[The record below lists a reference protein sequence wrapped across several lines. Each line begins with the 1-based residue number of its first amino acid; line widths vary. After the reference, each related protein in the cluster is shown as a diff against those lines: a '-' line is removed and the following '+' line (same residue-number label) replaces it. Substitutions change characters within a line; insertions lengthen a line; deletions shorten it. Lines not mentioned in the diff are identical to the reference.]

1 MTYIT
6 TFTCSVSLCE
16 KVLAAQNKVFKLL
29 RVFKILLVKVYIF
42 NKKKDS
48 ASSFSNH
55 GDILTNMIVPSFACV
70 ETKKKPTGDLIIA
83 FHQRFPFVV
92 FPAWQQLFV
101 KWKPS

>member
-6 TFTCSVSLCE
+6 TFTCSVPLCE
-16 KVLAAQNKVFKLL
+16 EVLAAQNKVFKLL

-42 NKKKDS
+42 NKKKDP

-55 GDILTNMIVPSFACV
+55 GDILTNMIVPSHASRQ
-70 ETKKKPTGDLIIA
+70 KKKPTGDLIIA

>member
-6 TFTCSVSLCE
+6 TFTCSVPLCE
-16 KVLAAQNKVFKLL
+16 EVLAAQNKVFKLL
-29 RVFKILLVKVYIF
+29 RVFEILLVKVYIF

-55 GDILTNMIVPSFACV
+55 GDILTNMIVPSFPCV
-70 ETKKKPTGDLIIA
+70 GTKKKPTAGDLIIA

-92 FPAWQQLFV
+92 FPA
-101 KWKPS
+101 SGSSCS